1 MGKNRKR
8 NGNRNSAVLPAVL
21 MALAMALTG
30 CGQRGKNR
38 NEEYGE
44 VIAGLGDDEQFALE
58 DIGENYDVLFTTD
71 MTYEDG
77 AGHHA
82 ALRAAVYYVID
93 GQACSMGRVESMGT
107 AYPVSYGKRCIY
119 TASEHS
125 LQIYEIDTAKQQ
137 LSLKAEYE
145 IIFDETDRISYRCTK
160 DGQEEM
166 ISEEAYA
173 KIYKEY
179 EKSTVVS
186 FGYGAGV

>member
-1 MGKNRKR
+1 
-8 NGNRNSAVLPAVL
+8 
-21 MALAMALTG
+21 
-30 CGQRGKNR
+30 
-38 NEEYGE
+38 
-44 VIAGLGDDEQFALE
+44 
-58 DIGENYDVLFTTD
+58 

-82 ALRAAVYYVID
+82 ALRATVYYVID

-145 IIFDETDRISYRCTK
+145 TIFDETDRISYCCTK

>member
-1 MGKNRKR
+1 
-8 NGNRNSAVLPAVL
+8 
-21 MALAMALTG
+21 
-30 CGQRGKNR
+30 
-38 NEEYGE
+38 
-44 VIAGLGDDEQFALE
+44 
-58 DIGENYDVLFTTD
+58 
-71 MTYEDG
+71 
-77 AGHHA
+77 
-82 ALRAAVYYVID
+82 
-93 GQACSMGRVESMGT
+93 MGRVESMGT